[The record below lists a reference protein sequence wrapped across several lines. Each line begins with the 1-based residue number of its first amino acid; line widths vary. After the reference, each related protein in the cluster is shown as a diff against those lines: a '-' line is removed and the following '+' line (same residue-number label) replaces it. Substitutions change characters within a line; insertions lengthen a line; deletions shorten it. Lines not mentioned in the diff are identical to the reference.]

1 MDLASILAS
10 PRYKQQ
16 LANAVADTAPET
28 PLRLWCTVSADGW
41 RYREHDVPRP
51 LGTIPDWSPAEDGNW
66 RWHHQQLAL
75 LDAYPSDVPMLIAL
89 IDSWSDDDPGFS
101 WGDHTTA
108 LRLIRLVNV
117 FGSVF
122 DLVAADVRERLAGMI
137 ATHADR
143 LLHDPAIVRSQHN
156 HALDQIYALVLAKRH
171 LPFLPIPDAELV
183 RRFSIERK
191 HLLSSESVVVENSP
205 GYQSWIPARIAE
217 CQRLLH
223 GEPDTAM
230 LAQAQAFIDWIAR
243 PDGTY
248 PDIGDTAPGK
258 PACITS
264 RPLGTCA
271 FPHAGYVVHRS
282 KEMHCVVKCGFLS
295 HAHRHADDGALQLH
309 AFGQD
314 WIIEAGMFGYATGW
328 ERDFARSPE
337 AHSLSYRVG
346 ANVIRST
353 TSRRYQRHR
362 SRWGMTATGN
372 EATCRSFMFDDAVYT
387 RRLRFG
393 DVIEIEDSFDVPG
406 TIRTRF
412 HVPSDKT
419 IAIEDGRVT
428 IGGRVAIEHGL
439 PAPRILP
446 GHRTDAYLSYGPAQ
460 VIEFDWPEG
469 VIDCRFTVR
478 F

>member
-1 MDLASILAS
+1 M
-10 PRYKQQ
+10 QV
-16 LANAVADTAPET
+16 AVIDA
-28 PLRLWCTVSADGW
+28 W
-41 RYREHDVPRP
+41 RDHDPV
-51 LGTIPDWSPAEDGNW
+51 
-66 RWHHQQLAL
+66 
-75 LDAYPSDVPMLIAL
+75 
-89 IDSWSDDDPGFS
+89 FS
-101 WGDHTTA
+101 WGDHTTP
-108 LRLIRLVNV
+108 LRLKRLVRV
-117 FGSVF
+117 FAGLF
-122 DLVAADVRERLAGMI
+122 DQVDSQVRERLARMI
-137 ATHADR
+137 AEHSDR
-143 LLHDPAIVRSQHN
+143 LLHDAALVRSHHN
-156 HALDQIYALVLAKRH
+156 HALDQVYSLALAKRH
-171 LPFLPIPDAELV
+171 MPFLPIPEAELV
-183 RRFSIERK
+183 RRLAIERK

-223 GEPDTAM
+223 GEPDATM

-258 PACITS
+258 PASITS

-282 KEMHCVVKCGFLS
+282 KEVHCVVKCGFLS

-314 WIIEAGMFGYATGW
+314 WIVEAGMFGYAPGW
-328 ERDFARSPE
+328 EREFARSPE

-428 IGGRVAIEHGL
+428 IGGRVAIEHAL
-439 PAPRILP
+439 PAPSILA
-446 GHRTDAYLSYGPAQ
+446 GHRTDGYLSYAPAQ